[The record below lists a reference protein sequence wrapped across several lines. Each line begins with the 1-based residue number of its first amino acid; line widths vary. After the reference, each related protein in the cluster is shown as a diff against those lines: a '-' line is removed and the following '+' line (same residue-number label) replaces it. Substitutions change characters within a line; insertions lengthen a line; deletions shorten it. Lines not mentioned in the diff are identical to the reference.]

1 MVNRINDKNIS
12 KLIEKNERLDGRD
25 LYEFRDLKIT
35 PNYINETA
43 DGSAMIELGDTK
55 VLVGI
60 STDLESPYPDVPDQ
74 GMLITNVELTPMA
87 APHYEPGPP
96 GDEATEIARVVDR
109 GIRESGVIDLTD
121 LVVEE
126 GETCYAVFIDIHV
139 LDYDGNLMDAASI
152 GAAAALLLGRLP
164 EIDEDGELDRDTYK
178 DLPINGL
185 PITLTGS
192 KIGSKIVFDT
202 TADEE
207 DVRDS
212 RLTATVKEDGNIV
225 NMQKGESG
233 PLSNEDIMEILETI
247 QKKAE
252 IYRERIKEAVE
263 VQED

>member
-1 MVNRINDKNIS
+1 MVISINDKNIS
-12 KLIEKNERLDGRD
+12 RMIENEERLDDRD

-35 PNYINETA
+35 PGYINETA
-43 DGSAMIELGDTK
+43 DGSAMVELGDTK

-60 STDLESPYPDVPDQ
+60 STDLDTPYPDAGDQ

-109 GIRESGVIDLTD
+109 GIRESGVIDLSD
-121 LVVEE
+121 LVIEE
-126 GETCYAVFIDIHV
+126 GEDCYAVFIDIHV

-152 GAAAALLLGRLP
+152 GAATALMLGRLP
-164 EIDEDGELDRDTYK
+164 EIDEDGELDRDNYK
-178 DLPINGL
+178 ELPVNGI

-207 DVRDS
+207 DVRDT
-212 RLTATVKEDGNIV
+212 RLTVTVKEDGKVV
-225 NMQKGESG
+225 NMQKGEPG
-233 PLSNEDIMEILETI
+233 PLKADDVSEIIETI
-247 QKKAE
+247 NEKAE
-252 IYRERIKEAVE
+252 FFRERIREVIKEE
-263 VQED
+263 